1 MDGALEEEL
10 PLLARDGG
18 FVRKGYYPPL
28 DEIKEIKDDS
38 HKLIVELQNKYAE
51 STGISNLKIKYNN
64 VIGYFIEVQSKFAAE
79 MLENKEFIHRQSVLN
94 ASRFTTVELAD
105 LENKIRGAADKALA
119 MEIEIFNN
127 LVQDVTIASDDIS
140 RTAKALAELDVGA
153 ALSDLAVEKNYCRP
167 VLDNSLVFDVA
178 DGRHPVVEEA
188 IERDHAGAFVG
199 NDCTLSDDDS
209 LIWLL
214 TGPNMAGKST
224 FLRQN
229 AIIAVMAQM
238 GSFVPCKS
246 AHIGVIDKIFLASA
260 LRTIWRAAVRPLWLK
275 WSKPPAF

>member
-1 MDGALEEEL
+1 M
-10 PLLARDGG
+10 
-18 FVRKGYYPPL
+18 
-28 DEIKEIKDDS
+28 
-38 HKLIVELQNKYAE
+38 
-51 STGISNLKIKYNN
+51 
-64 VIGYFIEVQSKFAAE
+64 
-79 MLENKEFIHRQSVLN
+79 
-94 ASRFTTVELAD
+94 
-105 LENKIRGAADKALA
+105 
-119 MEIEIFNN
+119 
-127 LVQDVTIASDDIS
+127 
-140 RTAKALAELDVGA
+140 
-153 ALSDLAVEKNYCRP
+153 
-167 VLDNSLVFDVA
+167 A